1 MNKNIVLIV
10 LGVLVIG
17 AGAVYVLQPQKEEQG
32 MIQKSIEP
40 AIETVSDTQN
50 MPSVQMPAS
59 PEVPA
64 VADVPPVVKAEKPAV
79 PATHAV
85 AIQNFAFSPAEM
97 KIKKGDTIVW
107 TNNDTAPHSV
117 VADSFHSETLQK
129 GQSFR
134 FTFAT
139 AGTHDYICGIHPRM
153 TGTVIV
159 E

>member
-10 LGVLVIG
+10 LVMVVIG
-17 AGAVYVLQPQKEEQG
+17 AGAVYVLQSQTQEQEV
-32 MIQKSIEP
+32 IQKSIEP
-40 AIETVSDTQN
+40 ATETISDMQN
-50 MPSVQMPAS
+50 MPPAQMPAS
-59 PEVPA
+59 PEAPA
-64 VADVPPVVKAEKPAV
+64 VVDAPSPVKTEKPAV

-97 KIKKGDTIVW
+97 KIKKGDTVVW
-107 TNNDTAPHSV
+107 TNNDTAPHTVS
-117 VADSFHSETLQK
+117 ADSFHSETLQK

-134 FTFAT
+134 FTFVT
-139 AGTHDYICGIHPRM
+139 AGTYDYICSIHPRM